1 MGAIHDAGVP
11 VAHLG
16 VVPAPQLARTLVER
30 AGEADVVWVSSADG
44 DPGLTDAVASEVTRL
59 PDPPEV
65 EVLVGSWDVPGS
77 RLLDLVAVMDR
88 LRSPGGCPWDA
99 AQTHESLV
107 EYLLEEAHEAVEAIE
122 SGDRAHIREEL
133 GDVLLQVAFQSRV
146 GEEHP
151 VDPFD
156 IDDVAAGIV
165 EKLVRRHPHVFAD
178 ADATTAEE
186 VERNWEVIKAE
197 ERQERQE
204 RQERAAKAA
213 TAGEATH
220 PGGEAGTRACCT
232 AYRRRCPPCWSPR
245 RCWPGWNAPV
255 ATSPGRRAVTTW
267 APSCWPWS
275 HGHEARAS
283 LRTPCCVMRC
293 ASWAD
298 HTRCGS
304 AHRWPVELS
313 TRAAEATVASRG
325 RMSNAAVDITGMSR
339 RRTPVDRLQCGTHS
353 PGR

>member
-1 MGAIHDAGVP
+1 LSGGRLTLLVASPRVAPGLLSRAAWQALDAAGSVLGRDADEPLVGAIHDAGVP
-11 VAHLG
+11 VTHLG

-30 AGEADVVWVSSADG
+30 AGDADVVWVSSADG

-99 AQTHESLV
+99 EQTHESLV
-107 EYLLEEAHEAVEAIE
+107 KYLLEEAHEAVEAIE

-146 GEEHP
+146 GEEHAEE
-151 VDPFD
+151 PFD

-178 ADATTAEE
+178 TDATTPEE
-186 VERNWEVIKAE
+186 VERNWEVIKA
-197 ERQERQE
+197 
-204 RQERAAKAA
+204 QERAAKAA

-220 PGGEAGTRACCT
+220 PGGEGGHESLLHGIPASLSTLLVAEKVLARLERTGGD
-232 AYRRRCPPCWSPR
+232 PS
-245 RCWPGWNAPV
+245 V
-255 ATSPGRRAVTTW
+255 ATGGIDIGAQLLALVARARAEGESADALLRQALRTW
-267 APSCWPWS
+267 A
-275 HGHEARAS
+275 
-283 LRTPCCVMRC
+283 
-293 ASWAD
+293 D
-298 HTRCGS
+298 QTR
-304 AHRWPVELS
+304 
-313 TRAAEATVASRG
+313 
-325 RMSNAAVDITGMSR
+325 
-339 RRTPVDRLQCGTHS
+339 
-353 PGR
+353 